1 MTAMQ
6 FEMPAG
12 VLNILDDGSVPWTS
26 HSSRECYH
34 NENPSFTDDFP
45 NIVYPLD
52 VTNNQIDVIC
62 LPCSIKLLVKSDY
75 AKLFKTIIK
84 TWNQILILDAEN
96 GYSPLSKYIGVLNY
110 FIKIM
115 SHPQIQHFMQR
126 SRKLFS
132 RVVKITFFGFQILQH
147 INTCCN
153 NLSTIT
159 WFVELQLD
167 YFAFIRYALI
177 WYRKHH
183 HLECIIKLDGIHF
196 MLKTG
201 ELSLFRYI
209 IAPFII
215 RVCQQKKTLLFPYSI
230 TMIRAMLKYKE
241 DLLRNPSLK
250 ISDRMNECVV
260 SFETFLSEKCVDTSM
275 LIGRSKM
282 EENYDMVAKLHR
294 YFSDIYCDNKSCKK
308 SYCFDKYGT
317 SFGESAKPHWIE
329 NNIDI
334 VMKPL
339 SKWYICKG
347 CHLTFYCSRKC
358 QKFDWVRNNHKC
370 LCQSIQLH

>member
-12 VLNILDDGSVPWTS
+12 VLNILDDGSVPFTS

-84 TWNQILILDAEN
+84 TRNQILILGADN
-96 GYSPLSKYIGVLNY
+96 GFNPFLKYIQLLKY

-132 RVVKITFFGFQILQH
+132 RVVKITFFGFHLFQY
-147 INTCCN
+147 INTHYN
-153 NLSTIT
+153 NLHTI

-167 YFAFIRYALI
+167 YFAFIRLALI
-177 WYRKHH
+177 WYHKHH
-183 HLECIIKLDGIHF
+183 HLECIIKLNRMHF
-196 MLKTG
+196 MSKTG

-215 RVCQQKKTLLFPYSI
+215 RVC
-230 TMIRAMLKYKE
+230 
-241 DLLRNPSLK
+241 
-250 ISDRMNECVV
+250 
-260 SFETFLSEKCVDTSM
+260 
-275 LIGRSKM
+275 
-282 EENYDMVAKLHR
+282 
-294 YFSDIYCDNKSCKK
+294 
-308 SYCFDKYGT
+308 
-317 SFGESAKPHWIE
+317 
-329 NNIDI
+329 
-334 VMKPL
+334 
-339 SKWYICKG
+339 
-347 CHLTFYCSRKC
+347 
-358 QKFDWVRNNHKC
+358 
-370 LCQSIQLH
+370 